1 MVLLVLSVVANNI
14 INVYS
19 MGMSIS
25 VIATFLAA
33 VPRLVWPCVI
43 TAIYIPLAIVGANNF
58 AGSLGDFLGVLG
70 YWLAIYVTIVL
81 EEHFIF
87 RKANYDNYNAAETWN
102 RSDLLPWG
110 AAALFAGCVGVAGAV
125 VGMAQVWYIGP
136 SEQSESLLLEDD
148 VDKIQL
154 VSLSVGQRIPSAGIS
169 VTSWLPSSL
178 GSSSLRFDS

>member
-25 VIATFLAA
+25 VISTYLAA
-33 VPRLVWPCVI
+33 IPRLIWPCVI

-58 AGSLGDFLGVLG
+58 AGTLEDFLNVLG
-70 YWLAIYVTIVL
+70 YWLAIYVTVVL

-87 RKANYDNYNAAETWN
+87 RKANYDDYNASETWN

-110 AAALFAGCVGVAGAV
+110 LAAIVAGLCGVAGAV
-125 VGMAQVWYIGP
+125 LGMAQLWWIGP
-136 SEQSESLLLEDD
+136 RE
-148 VDKIQL
+148 
-154 VSLSVGQRIPSAGIS
+154 
-169 VTSWLPSSL
+169 
-178 GSSSLRFDS
+178 

>member
-25 VIATFLAA
+25 VITAWLAA
-33 VPRLVWPCVI
+33 VPRLIWPCVI

-58 AGSLGDFLGVLG
+58 AGSLENFLNVLG
-70 YWLAIYVTIVL
+70 YWLAIYVTVVL

-87 RKANYDNYNAAETWN
+87 RKADYDNYDAPEAWN

-110 AAALFAGCVGVAGAV
+110 IAAIGAGLCGVAGAV
-125 VGMAQVWYIGP
+125 LGMAQIWWIGP
-136 SEQSESLLLEDD
+136 RESFYLH
-148 VDKIQL
+148 QL
-154 VSLSVGQRIPSAGIS
+154 VMVFPH
-169 VTSWLPSSL
+169 
-178 GSSSLRFDS
+178 